1 MNVTNIKSK
10 FFVISLIFFLA
21 AFFVSGVFA
30 SSDKAPRKIVVF
42 KKSFS
47 NKASQMALM
56 KKNGAVPIKP
66 LRIINGM
73 AVQLPAQAQSALKK
87 RLGIEIL
94 RIDEDL
100 ILKGTGK
107 PSKGDQPAQDLPWG
121 IERIGADIAWGDSSG
136 TMVNVA
142 ILDSGADLDHLD
154 LLTNIKG
161 NYNTINP
168 RKSAQDD
175 HGHGTHVAG
184 IVAAVNNDIG
194 VVGVGPQVNLYA
206 VKVLNRKNEGSLSDI
221 IDGLQWCIDN
231 HMQVVNMS
239 LGTLYSNQSFH
250 DAIIAVHNAG
260 IVQVAAAG
268 NEGSGGIIYPAR
280 YSETIAVSSVDSADQ
295 LATSSSRGTEID
307 LAAPGVQIYSTYY
320 DGLYTF
326 KSGTSMAAPHV
337 TGTAALVLSKYG
349 MLTPDEVKAK
359 LKSTAEDLGLPAE
372 EQGVGLVRA
381 DLAIQ

>member
-1 MNVTNIKSK
+1 
-10 FFVISLIFFLA
+10 
-21 AFFVSGVFA
+21 
-30 SSDKAPRKIVVF
+30 
-42 KKSFS
+42 
-47 NKASQMALM
+47 MALM